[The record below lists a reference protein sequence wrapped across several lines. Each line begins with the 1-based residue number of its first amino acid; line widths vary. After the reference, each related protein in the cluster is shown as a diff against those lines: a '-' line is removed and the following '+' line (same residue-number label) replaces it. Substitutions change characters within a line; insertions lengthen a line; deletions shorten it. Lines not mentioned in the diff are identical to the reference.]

1 MFSVH
6 DNNIAMIRGD
16 SGIFKIDVTDVAG
29 NAVALDDNDVLTF
42 TLRRATRIPTIVL
55 QKTITD
61 GMLTIHPADT
71 EKMEFGMYVYDVE
84 LKRINGFV
92 DTIIPPH
99 KFQLLEEVTY

>member
-1 MFSVH
+1 MFSVQ

-29 NAVALDDNDVLTF
+29 NAVALDDNDALTF
-42 TLRRATRIPTIVL
+42 TLRRATRSPTIVL
-55 QKTITD
+55 QKTITG
-61 GMLTIHPADT
+61 GMLTIHPEDT
-71 EKMEFGMYVYDVE
+71 EKMGFGTYVYDVE

>member
-29 NAVALDDNDVLTF
+29 NVVALDDNDVLTF
-42 TLRRATRIPTIVL
+42 TLRRATRSPTIVL

-61 GMLTIHPADT
+61 GMLTIHPEDT

>member
-1 MFSVH
+1 MFSVQ

-42 TLRRATRIPTIVL
+42 TLRRATRSPTIVL
-55 QKTITD
+55 QKTIID
-61 GMLTIHPADT
+61 GTLTINPSDT
-71 EKMEFGMYVYDVE
+71 QDMPFVSYVYDVE
-84 LKRINGFV
+84 LKRADGYT

-99 KFQLLEEVTY
+99 EFLLLEEVTY

>member
-16 SGIFKIDVTDVAG
+16 SGIFKIDVTYVAG

-42 TLRRATRIPTIVL
+42 TLRRATRSPTIVL

-61 GMLTIHPADT
+61 GMLTIHPEDT

-84 LKRINGFV
+84 LKRADGYV
-92 DTIIPPH
+92 DTIISPH
-99 KFQLLEEVTY
+99 EFLVLEEVTY

>member
-1 MFSVH
+1 MFSVQN
-6 DNNIAMIRGD
+6 NNIAMIRGD

-42 TLRRATRIPTIVL
+42 TLRRAIRSPTIVL

-99 KFQLLEEVTY
+99 EFLLLEEVTY

>member
-16 SGIFKIDVTDVAG
+16 SGIFKIDVTDIAG

-42 TLRRATRIPTIVL
+42 TLRRATRSPTIVL

-61 GMLTIHPADT
+61 GMLTIHPEDT
-71 EKMEFGMYVYDVE
+71 EKMGFGAYIYDVE
-84 LKRINGFV
+84 LKRADGYV

-99 KFQLLEEVTY
+99 EFCILEEVTY

>member
-16 SGIFKIDVTDVAG
+16 SGIFKIDVTDIAG
-29 NAVALDDNDVLTF
+29 NVVALDDNDVLTF
-42 TLRRATRIPTIVL
+42 TLRRATRSPTIVL

>member
-16 SGIFKIDVTDVAG
+16 SGIFKIDVTDIAG
-29 NAVALDDNDVLTF
+29 NAVALTDGDVLTF
-42 TLRRATRIPTIVL
+42 TLRRTPRSPTIVL

-61 GMLTIHPADT
+61 GTLTINPSDT
-71 EKMEFGMYVYDVE
+71 QDMPFGSYVYDVE
-84 LKRINGFV
+84 LKRADGYT

-99 KFQLLEEVTY
+99 EFLVLEEVTY

>member
-1 MFSVH
+1 MFSVQN
-6 DNNIAMIRGD
+6 NNIAMIRGD

-42 TLRRATRIPTIVL
+42 TLRRATRSPTIVL

-61 GMLTIHPADT
+61 GMLTINPSDT
-71 EKMEFGMYVYDVE
+71 QNMPFGSYVYDVE
-84 LKRINGFV
+84 LKRADGYT

-99 KFQLLEEVTY
+99 GFLLLEEVTY